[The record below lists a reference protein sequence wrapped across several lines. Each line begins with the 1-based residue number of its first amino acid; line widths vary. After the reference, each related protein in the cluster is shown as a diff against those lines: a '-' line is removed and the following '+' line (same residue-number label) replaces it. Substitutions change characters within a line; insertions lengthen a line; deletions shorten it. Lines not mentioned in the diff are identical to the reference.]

1 MYNEIQ
7 YNNLKNISL
16 LYNENNVLII
26 ILYFYWDKSTIKKIS
41 NACMWLSRMK
51 EFKISMEILI
61 LSVINILT
69 NLWSK
74 SIDDKNVE
82 VKIIE

>member
-1 MYNEIQ
+1 
-7 YNNLKNISL
+7 
-16 LYNENNVLII
+16 
-26 ILYFYWDKSTIKKIS
+26 
-41 NACMWLSRMK
+41 MK

-74 SIDDKNVE
+74 STDDKSVE
-82 VKIIE
+82 VKIIRKWSKFLKARGKII